1 MENISKNIFCF
12 WSHFIIGWNISW
24 WFLDKYYF
32 VQIKYIFDNLKM
44 MMMHDSRHIDTRVCN
59 KNYGEEWKGL
69 FKFQLFYLWN
79 GEIQSR
85 KFKITLYFQFSC
97 TKIFLLIFTLFLYI
111 PCTTP
116 YGDIINLILYNLN
129 NEIISSNY
137 RLTFSL
143 DFRSCHNLSHTI

>member
-1 MENISKNIFCF
+1 
-12 WSHFIIGWNISW
+12 
-24 WFLDKYYF
+24 
-32 VQIKYIFDNLKM
+32 M

-97 TKIFLLIFTLFLYI
+97 TKIFLLIFTFFYTYL

-116 YGDIINLILYNLN
+116 YGDIINLISYNLN
-129 NEIISSNY
+129 NEITSSNY
-137 RLTFSL
+137 KLTFTI
-143 DFRSCHNLSHTI
+143 DFATIYLTQSNFNARFYFSIRCCLAWYVVPITYIYLGYKPVR